1 MNIQSVTA
9 QQHQVNFKSAFPVV
23 YWVKN
28 SGGKYDPAV
37 TPEIS
42 EKLQRKLVNA
52 LNKQLPNK
60 NNNKET
66 VISKIKRHMACVDP
80 SYRYNSKVR
89 SFYAKQEENSV
100 PEEFAYMITGNDVG
114 IFENL
119 FVKDIGKTKHR
130 TRRVL
135 GIPRSAETMETVHRY
150 YVSGL
155 NFIRHQ
161 LSHLFGDD
169 GIPLALHVKY
179 DPIRNKKNEIK
190 DYELIA
196 AEFCP
201 AAGPNSP
208 LNRYKQLHSADNL
221 KNNLNFK

>member
-1 MNIQSVTA
+1 MNIQSVNY
-9 QQHQVNFKSAFPVV
+9 QQPQVNFKSAFPVV

-28 SGGKYDPAV
+28 QGGKYDPAV
-37 TPEIS
+37 TPELS
-42 EKLQRKLVNA
+42 KKLQRKLVNA
-52 LNKQLPNK
+52 LNKRIPNK
-60 NNNKET
+60 NINRES
-66 VISKIKRHMACVDP
+66 VISKIKRHIACVDP
-80 SYRYNSKVR
+80 DYRYNNKVR
-89 SFYAKQEENSV
+89 SFFAKQKENPV
-100 PEEFAYMITGNDVG
+100 PEEFAYLITGKDVD
-114 IFENL
+114 IFEKN
-119 FVKDIGKTKHR
+119 FGKDIGKTKHR
-130 TRRVL
+130 ARNVL
-135 GIPRSAETMETVHRY
+135 GTTSSAETMESVHRY

-161 LSHLFGDD
+161 LSHIFGDD
-169 GIPLALHVKY
+169 GTPLALHVKY

-221 KNNLNFK
+221 KNNLDF